1 MVGSSTMGTLGAV
14 KEVVAGATAGL
25 EVWKVPG
32 MTTGVEVE
40 ATVCSA
46 PVDAARYSS
55 VTP

>member
-1 MVGSSTMGTLGAV
+1 MGTLGAV